1 MFIYPRREEF
11 ITINRYQHSP
21 NLDDTQPNII
31 LCILKVGEPLMTTHT
46 NYRAFLIHALFL
58 SLSMSFIDV
67 NTVAPAMLTQSGGS
81 TFHLGLLSAIMV
93 GMASFMQLFF
103 ATLIMGFR
111 RKKSALLVGI
121 YIRVTSLFILA
132 FFLHN
137 IGLPAPWKIYFI
149 LSLMA
154 LFSFSGAFAN
164 IAYIDILGSTIAK
177 PLRKKLLTQKQ
188 LISSIGLIV
197 SSLIVKVVLS
207 RFSFPKSYSLLFFAA
222 SALLLLATV
231 GFWMLKE
238 DAKETKDNNNMLER
252 LRLFIVLLKEDKN
265 IRMYLLL
272 INTSGIILATLP
284 FLVVLANKYSTV
296 DGSSAGS
303 YLLMQLFGSLLM
315 TLLTKKFS
323 KTERYRSPLYLFIIL
338 ASSIP
343 LIALLLRHHPNLY
356 PGVFILAGASTALFH
371 IVSVGILLEIS
382 NTENRPLYSAVA
394 GVGAV
399 MNIVYPLL
407 AGALIPRLGFPTLF
421 CATSMYILL
430 GLIAAKNL
438 NCFPSN

>member
-1 MFIYPRREEF
+1 
-11 ITINRYQHSP
+11 
-21 NLDDTQPNII
+21 
-31 LCILKVGEPLMTTHT
+31 MTTHT

-111 RKKSALLVGI
+111 RKKTALLVGI

-132 FFLHN
+132 FFLKN
-137 IGLPAPWKIYFI
+137 LGLPATWKIYFI

-164 IAYIDILGSTIAK
+164 IAYTDILGSTIAK
-177 PLRKKLLTQKQ
+177 PMRKRLLTHKQ
-188 LISSIGLIV
+188 LISSIGLII
-197 SSLIVKVVLS
+197 SSLIVRVVLS
-207 RFSFPKSYSLLFFAA
+207 RFSFPESYSLLFFAA
-222 SALLLLATV
+222 SALLLLATI

-238 DAKETKDNNNMLER
+238 EAKENSTTYLER
-252 LRLFIVLLKEDKN
+252 LSLLALLLKQDKN

-284 FLVVLANKYSTV
+284 FLVVLANTYAPV
-296 DGSSAGS
+296 DGSSTGS

-323 KTERYRSPLYLFIIL
+323 KTERYRSLLYIFIFL

-343 LIALLLRHHPNLY
+343 LVALLLRHHQHLY
-356 PGVFILAGASTALFH
+356 LWVFVLAGASTALYH
-371 IVSVGILLEIS
+371 ILSVGI
-382 NTENRPLYSAVA
+382 
-394 GVGAV
+394 
-399 MNIVYPLL
+399 
-407 AGALIPRLGFPTLF
+407 
-421 CATSMYILL
+421 
-430 GLIAAKNL
+430 
-438 NCFPSN
+438 